1 MEYRINSSHD
11 FKLEELRKSLSKGL
25 LDQSSK
31 FEELTS
37 KVNDLREKI
46 SEEDNDI
53 KTVENQVYSAQQA
66 QSSAS
71 SSLGDINA
79 AH

>member
-1 MEYRINSSHD
+1 MEHRINTSHNS
-11 FKLEELRKSLSKGL
+11 KLEELRKSLSKGL

-37 KVNDLREKI
+37 KVNDLSGKV
-46 SEEDNDI
+46 SEEEHDI
-53 KTVENQVYSAQQA
+53 KTVQNLAYSAQQA

-71 SSLGDINA
+71 SSLGDIKG

>member
-1 MEYRINSSHD
+1 MEYRINTSHD
-11 FKLEELRKSLSKGL
+11 FKLEELRKSLSKGI

-37 KVNDLREKI
+37 KVNDLRGKV
-46 SEEDNDI
+46 SEQEHDI
-53 KTVENQVYSAQQA
+53 KTVKDQAYSAQQA

-71 SSLGDINA
+71 SSLGDIKA
-79 AH
+79 DH